1 MENRVKEICKSKGL
15 RMSDLAE
22 RVGMSQ
28 SNLST
33 TLRRNPKLSTLKDIA
48 DALGIRVSDIIDP
61 QRATSEAGVV
71 IINGETYV
79 LSKPSPE
86 VVQVPVFKDYS
97 VLRAVVKE
105 FVNKSIKGAKNSAI
119 CGLVETFE
127 LFNLHYDAE
136 AERFHLTLCYG
147 NGLVHTSSY
156 DKLEYSSSEE
166 WEAGAVY
173 QNIINEIEVLVLG
186 KFGHKASISQEEID
200 EILFAPEER

>member
-48 DALGIRVSDIIDP
+48 EALGIRVSDIIDP
-61 QRATSEAGVV
+61 QRSTSETGVV
-71 IINGETYV
+71 IIGGETYI

-86 VVQVPVFKDYS
+86 VVQVPAFRDYS
-97 VLRAVVKE
+97 VLRTTVKE
-105 FVNKSIKGAKNSAI
+105 FVVKAIKGAKNDAV
-119 CGLVETFE
+119 CGLVEAFE

-136 AERFHLTLCYG
+136 ASRFHLTLCYG
-147 NGLVHTSSY
+147 GGLIHTSSY
-156 DKLEYSSSEE
+156 DRLEYTSEE
-166 WEAGAVY
+166 EWKADEVY
-173 QNIINEIEVLVLG
+173 QNIITDIECLVLS
-186 KFGHKASISQEEID
+186 KFGHKQEEIN
-200 EILFAPEER
+200 ETLFAEEE

>member
-71 IINGETYV
+71 IING
-79 LSKPSPE
+79 
-86 VVQVPVFKDYS
+86 
-97 VLRAVVKE
+97 
-105 FVNKSIKGAKNSAI
+105 
-119 CGLVETFE
+119 
-127 LFNLHYDAE
+127 
-136 AERFHLTLCYG
+136 
-147 NGLVHTSSY
+147 
-156 DKLEYSSSEE
+156 
-166 WEAGAVY
+166 
-173 QNIINEIEVLVLG
+173 
-186 KFGHKASISQEEID
+186 
-200 EILFAPEER
+200 

>member
-1 MENRVKEICKSKGL
+1 MESRVKEICKAKGL
-15 RMSDLAE
+15 RMSDLAD

-61 QRATSEAGVV
+61 QRTTSEAGVV
-71 IINGETYV
+71 IINGETFV

-97 VLRAVVKE
+97 VLRTIVKE
-105 FVNKSIKGAKNSAI
+105 FVNKSIKVAKNGAI

-136 AERFHLTLCYG
+136 VERFHLTLCYG

-156 DKLEYSSSEE
+156 DKLEYTSTDE
-166 WEAGAVY
+166 WITGEVY
-173 QNIINEIEVLVLG
+173 QNIINDIEGLVLG
-186 KFGHKASISQEEID
+186 KFGHKASVSQEEVE
-200 EILFAPEER
+200 EILFASEER

>member
-79 LSKPSPE
+79 LSKPSLE
-86 VVQVPVFKDYS
+86 VVQIPSFKDYS
-97 VLRAVVKE
+97 VLRATVKE
-105 FVNKSIKGAKNSAI
+105 FVFKSIKGSKNDAV

-127 LFNLHYDAE
+127 LFNLHFDAE

-147 NGLVHTSSY
+147 GGLIHTSSY
-156 DKLEYSSSEE
+156 DKLEYTSDDE
-166 WEAGAVY
+166 WKADEVY
-173 QNIINEIEVLVLG
+173 QNIINDIEGLVLC
-186 KFGHKASISQEEID
+186 KFGHKTSISQEEIN
-200 EILFAPEER
+200 EILFETEER

>member
-147 NGLVHTSSY
+147 GGLIHTSSY
-156 DKLEYSSSEE
+156 DKLEYAFDDE
-166 WEAGAVY
+166 WKADDVY
-173 QNIINEIEVLVLG
+173 QNIINDIEGLVLY
-186 KFGHKASISQEEID
+186 KFGHKASITQEEID